1 MTLFVQNGD
10 IFKSGAEAIVNPVNI
25 KGKVG
30 GGLAKIFM
38 ERFPENHRQYVSACK
53 KGTLTMGKVLV
64 TEGGG
69 ASRYIINF
77 PTVREPGASSH
88 LMDIESGMDALVDA
102 VIEHQIESVAIPAL
116 GAGAG
121 KLTFDDV
128 RDVVKNSTE
137 HIPEVGF
144 ILYRPHSNSGK
155 SKPRSRRRSR
165 RRSRH
170 SRLKSTV
177 LITIAATAGLTVFSV
192 VVEILSRGFITGLFN
207 LD

>member
-1 MTLFVQNGD
+1 ML
-10 IFKSGAEAIVNPVNI
+10 KSLWKGSPKIIDSTFPPVRMGRSRWARFLSQKEA
-25 KGKVG
+25 
-30 GGLAKIFM
+30 GL
-38 ERFPENHRQYVSACK
+38 P
-53 KGTLTMGKVLV
+53 
-64 TEGGG
+64 
-69 ASRYIINF
+69 RYIINF

>member
-1 MTLFVQNGD
+1 MPLIVQNGD
-10 IFKSGAEAIVNPVNI
+10 IFKSGAEAVVNPVNI

-30 GGLAKIFM
+30 GGLAKVFM

-69 ASRYIINF
+69 GSRYIINF
-77 PTVREPGASSH
+77 PTVREPGASAH
-88 LMDIESGMDALVDA
+88 LLDIESGMDALVDA
-102 VIEHQIESVAIPAL
+102 VIGHQIQSVAIPAL

-121 KLTFDDV
+121 RLGFDDV
-128 RDVVKNSTE
+128 RDAVKNSTE
-137 HIPEVGF
+137 HIPEVAF
-144 ILYRPHSNSGK
+144 ILYRPQSNTSK
-155 SKPRSRRRSR
+155 SSTRRPRSRRRPR
-165 RRSRH
+165 R

-177 LITIAATAGLTVFSV
+177 LITVAATAGLTIFSV
-192 VVEILSRGFITGLFN
+192 VVEILSRGFISGLFN